1 METNDLIHIINELGE
16 YRTKDG
22 FKSMLMFI
30 TPDGKHVGFAN
41 NLADSPCA
49 SLAMLK
55 ACVSDVMNHSPLT
68 EDTVR
73 RFQQDIE
80 EICQKKIK
88 ADKVTEEASPAEEEA
103 SEHV

>member
-55 ACVSDVMNHSPLT
+55 ACVSDVMNHSQLSEET
-68 EDTVR
+68 IQGFR
-73 RFQQDIE
+73 RDIE
-80 EICQKKIK
+80 EICQKKTETSK
-88 ADKVTEEASPAEEEA
+88 ATLKVSSGDNEAPK
-103 SEHV
+103 HV

>member
-16 YRTKDG
+16 YRTRDG

-55 ACVSDVMNHSPLT
+55 ACVSDVMNHSQLSEET
-68 EDTVR
+68 IQS
-73 RFQQDIE
+73 FQRDIE
-80 EICQKKIK
+80 EICQKKIETSK
-88 ADKVTEEASPAEEEA
+88 ETREVSSGDNEVPK
-103 SEHV
+103 HV